1 MSSTCT
7 TIFKFAHP
15 RDCRWPSFTLETGTP
30 STLLS
35 GAFFWARRIAAL
47 SSAGFPMLVQ
57 ENEGTKSRASCHP
70 PSQFRL
76 KSFSSCFAQPFA
88 RISHKGSEISP
99 QYARMTSFRLIPW
112 RRRPAGVFSLRGL
125 IKKPPAR
132 RRSHKDAVPSKKIRS
147 IRSANSDR
155 REKCGLASS
164 RFFSML
170 TLRRETIPGGVRR
183 EMRRAQV
190 QVNSDRK
197 AGPAFRGE
205 FPSPAE

>member
-1 MSSTCT
+1 M
-7 TIFKFAHP
+7 AQ
-15 RDCRWPSFTLETGTP
+15 LYTGNRNALDP
-30 STLLS
+30 VVGGVFL
-35 GAFFWARRIAAL
+35 GAEDSRAVFSRFPNARARN
-47 SSAGFPMLVQ
+47 VQ

-112 RRRPAGVFSLRGL
+112 RRRPAGVFSVRGL

-132 RRSHKDAVPSKKIRS
+132 RRRNKDAVPSKKIRS

>member
-1 MSSTCT
+1 MAQLYTGNRNALDPVVGGVFLGAEDSRAVFSRFPNARARKRGHEIPRFVPPTLAIQAKKFLQLFRT
-7 TIFKFAHP
+7 TLRPYFSQ
-15 RDCRWPSFTLETGTP
+15 RVRN
-30 STLLS
+30 
-35 GAFFWARRIAAL
+35 IAAI
-47 SSAGFPMLVQ
+47 
-57 ENEGTKSRASCHP
+57 P
-70 PSQFRL
+70 PNDKVPLDSV
-76 KSFSSCFAQPFA
+76 A
-88 RISHKGSEISP
+88 
-99 QYARMTSFRLIPW
+99 
-112 RRRPAGVFSLRGL
+112 
-125 IKKPPAR
+125 PAR
-132 RRSHKDAVPSKKIRS
+132 RRRNKDAVPGKKIRS